1 MSEEE
6 KDDGVT
12 PIQED
17 VQIEDSEQVFKYL
30 AGFYD
35 GLPTISDVN
44 LHERA
49 MLLRLN
55 LLASFRTE
63 LNLDNTFLDELRDAF
78 LKYSISKNRKGFSI
92 KHYPIH
98 TEVRINLDCHRYCR
112 ERFPCSC
119 LANPECENRL
129 ISF

>member
-30 AGFYD
+30 SGFYD

-63 LNLDNTFLDELRDAF
+63 LKLDNTFLDELRDAF
-78 LKYSISKNRKGFSI
+78 LKYSISKNRKGRQESFDAI
-92 KHYPIH
+92 KGGAAN
-98 TEVRINLDCHRYCR
+98 TERRGWIRR
-112 ERFPCSC
+112 KRQ
-119 LANPECENRL
+119 
-129 ISF
+129 